1 MLLLTFMV
9 FLESG
14 FASPEVGLSTDKH
27 VEVVATSIPFLVSI
41 QLQTNGNLSRHQCF
55 GTIIH
60 EEIILT
66 AAHCFQRSQNPS
78 DYKALLCNEESC
90 NKSLRISQIV
100 KHFKYYPL
108 KGHDIA
114 LAKLAEPLKLG
125 KNNLHKIDYRS
136 NKNLDP
142 NITAYVIAS
151 NSACNKSCN
160 MSLKFIPHRI
170 IDNEKCSQRKF
181 PVLTESEVCAVAYG
195 SAGPCEGDSGS
206 PLVISE
212 MNLQLGILSYSRS
225 ICKPNRIYVFTRI
238 KPFLEWIKATMNKLL
253 REGKDHTT
261 LSSTLT
267 YLKEV

>member
-78 DYKALLCNEESC
+78 DYKALLC
-90 NKSLRISQIV
+90 
-100 KHFKYYPL
+100 
-108 KGHDIA
+108 HDIA